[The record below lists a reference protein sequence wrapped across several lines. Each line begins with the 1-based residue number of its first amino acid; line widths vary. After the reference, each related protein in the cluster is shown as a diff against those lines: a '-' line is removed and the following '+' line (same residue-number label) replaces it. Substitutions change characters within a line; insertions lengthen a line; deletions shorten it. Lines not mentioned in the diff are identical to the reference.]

1 MTDQPRISDFWRER
15 ADERRLRLA
24 RAHRQVQLV
33 NAQRAPGRPPRAPY
47 KHRGDINRPL
57 WFMDD
62 WKGNDV
68 SRTK

>member
-1 MTDQPRISDFWRER
+1 MDQPRISDFWHETP
-15 ADERRLRLA
+15 DERRLRLA
-24 RAHRQVQLV
+24 RAHRQQRLV
-33 NAQRAPGRPPRAPY
+33 RQGRPPRAPY